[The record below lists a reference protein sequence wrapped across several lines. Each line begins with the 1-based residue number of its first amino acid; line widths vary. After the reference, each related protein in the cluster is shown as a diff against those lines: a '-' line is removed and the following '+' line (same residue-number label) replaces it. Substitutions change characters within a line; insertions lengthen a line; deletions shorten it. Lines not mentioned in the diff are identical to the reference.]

1 MKRSLSLL
9 KAGAAALAVLAL
21 SFFSSKVSAED
32 VDFTFDIVEV
42 EPWQSVSIP
51 LDHYDA
57 TKITPESEVLVEFTY
72 YQVEDEDGEEVDPD
86 ECPINLIVQSWS
98 NADSPK
104 TSSTGGLWEKVVP
117 YEWDAT
123 HAKFSYADM
132 VEAFGTSDFTNLD
145 AFNISATGH
154 AMITP
159 TSCRLTNVK
168 KGIYIAMTDAE
179 RAEHYKNMVIV
190 ILCAALALIIVMI
203 ITFLIILK
211 KKTSM
216 VYDPTSGKYIDPSK
230 MKKKTEPEEAEK

>member
-1 MKRSLSLL
+1 
-9 KAGAAALAVLAL
+9 
-21 SFFSSKVSAED
+21 
-32 VDFTFDIVEV
+32 
-42 EPWQSVSIP
+42 
-51 LDHYDA
+51 
-57 TKITPESEVLVEFTY
+57 
-72 YQVEDEDGEEVDPD
+72 
-86 ECPINLIVQSWS
+86 
-98 NADSPK
+98 
-104 TSSTGGLWEKVVP
+104 
-117 YEWDAT
+117 
-123 HAKFSYADM
+123 
-132 VEAFGTSDFTNLD
+132 
-145 AFNISATGH
+145 
-154 AMITP
+154 MITP